1 MPGEP
6 TLGRGHVA
14 LDVLFGQ
21 RGEHRLASS
30 RGFEQEFLARKWGG
44 GWHGSYWKAESRADP
59 AFGTAIRRSGGQ
71 RQDKI
76 SVLVLHFL
84 SRQRGGR
91 LYRIAQ
97 HAQLPS
103 NEPILPESEEKSKLS
118 N

>member
-1 MPGEP
+1 
-6 TLGRGHVA
+6 VA
-14 LDVLFGQ
+14 
-21 RGEHRLASS
+21 
-30 RGFEQEFLARKWGG
+30 
-44 GWHGSYWKAESRADP
+44 GSMALLESRKPGGPGLRYCNPPEWRSTTGQHLRPGP
-59 AFGTAIRRSGGQ
+59 A
-71 RQDKI
+71 
-76 SVLVLHFL
+76 LL